1 MCAALFV
8 SLLLLPYA
16 VVLGACAVAVR
27 RALCVHEAAGTGS
40 GAGAPALSVV
50 VCVSRE
56 EVPTLRRCLGSLARA
71 MRAGD
76 AVVVVADHCD
86 SAVALWLA
94 DEWGRRPGF
103 RVIANGGARGK
114 KSAQRLGVASAP
126 TRAVLSVDA
135 DCVVGPGALDSVRRR
150 VPADGGFMLLL
161 PVFMVG
167 GGGGLLGRMVEMEF
181 VCLQVVTAGSALL
194 GRPTMANG
202 AGMAFCRGLY
212 MSHDA
217 RADYASGDDMF
228 LLAEA
233 CRRRLP
239 VRFVFDRRALVR
251 TAAPASVSD
260 YLRQRVRWLSK
271 AGGYSA
277 GRGAAATV
285 ALAWCVLAAVLAFP
299 LAVVLAACG
308 VAGWWLA
315 AGAFLVK
322 LAVDVATF
330 AAGRRLW
337 PSGAGLWVGLP
348 LEALYPVMT
357 AVVALRAAFADR
369 RGWG

>member
-1 MCAALFV
+1 MCGALLV

-16 VVLGACAVAVR
+16 VVVCACAAAVRRAVRCAPCADALADAGACAV
-27 RALCVHEAAGTGS
+27 
-40 GAGAPALSVV
+40 SVV
-50 VCVSRE
+50 VCASRE
-56 EVPTLRRCLGSLARA
+56 DVPTLRRCLASIARA

-76 AVVVVADHCD
+76 AAVVVADHCNP
-86 SAVALWLA
+86 SVARWLA

-103 RVIANGGARGK
+103 RIIANGGPRGK
-114 KSAQRLGVASAP
+114 KNAQRLGVAAVA

-135 DCVVGPGALDSVRRR
+135 DCVVGSGALDAVRRR
-150 VPADGGFMLLL
+150 VPAEGGFMLLL

-167 GGGGLLGRMVEMEF
+167 GRGLLGRMVEMEF
-181 VCLQVVTAGSALL
+181 VCLQVVTAGCARM

-202 AGMAFCRGLY
+202 AGMAFCRSLY
-212 MSHDA
+212 MTHDA

-251 TAAPASVSD
+251 TAAPASVAD
-260 YLRQRVRWLSK
+260 YLRQRARWLSK

-285 ALAWCVLAAVLAFP
+285 ALAWCVLAAVVSFP
-299 LAVVLAACG
+299 LAAALAVCG

-322 LAVDVATF
+322 LAVDVGAF

-337 PSGAGLWVGLP
+337 PSGAGLWAGLP